1 MTFSTI
7 FSTAERKKP
16 ALIFFSL
23 DHRAGRA
30 FLWQE
35 YQGRVARAQQMQDLE
50 FAHRLLLLA
59 APTPSEGLMGGR
71 AHTTTHQERALAAA
85 ARELELMR
93 LKHAGHSVAEER
105 GDRHSA
111 AATRV
116 GGAASR
122 GRRSALRT
130 MTAST
135 NVLMPPPTPSELVL
149 TRGDFLVSRNSA
161 DILHADLVASL
172 HAVAA
177 AEDVAASPPPCS
189 LPGLSSTARRGF
201 LHYLSPLKASSAS
214 QASNAKR
221 WRAESAVTLP
231 TTLIG
236 DADQLEL
243 LEELTH
249 LDSPILA
256 SNLMTPSEKILS
268 MSPTRRYGS
277 GVQV

>member
-1 MTFSTI
+1 
-7 FSTAERKKP
+7 
-16 ALIFFSL
+16 
-23 DHRAGRA
+23 
-30 FLWQE
+30 
-35 YQGRVARAQQMQDLE
+35 MQDLE
-50 FAHRLLLLA
+50 FAHSLLLLA

-85 ARELELMR
+85 ARELMR

-105 GDRHSA
+105 GERLSA
-111 AATRV
+111 AATLV
-116 GGAASR
+116 GGTASR
-122 GRRSALRT
+122 GRRSAWRT

-149 TRGDFLVSRNSA
+149 NRGDFLVPRNSA
-161 DILHADLVASL
+161 DLLHADLVASL

-177 AEDVAASPPPCS
+177 AEDVAASPPPRS
-189 LPGLSSTARRGF
+189 SPGLSSTARRGS
-201 LHYLSPLKASSAS
+201 LHSLSPVKASSAS
-214 QASNAKR
+214 QSSNAQR
-221 WRAESAVTLP
+221 WRAASAVTLP
-231 TTLIG
+231 TSLIG

-256 SNLMTPSEKILS
+256 GNLMTPSEKILS